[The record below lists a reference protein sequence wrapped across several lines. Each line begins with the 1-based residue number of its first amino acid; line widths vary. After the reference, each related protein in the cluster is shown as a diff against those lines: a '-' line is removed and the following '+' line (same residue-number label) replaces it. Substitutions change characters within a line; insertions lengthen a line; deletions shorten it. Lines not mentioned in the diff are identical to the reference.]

1 MSQTVD
7 VGALFQ
13 TAADEGAIGA
23 SSLNI
28 LSGIDDIG
36 ARIQAGLGTPAGQVI
51 ATESMLVT
59 GLIDDSSSIS
69 SLGNTQAVIDGH
81 NVVIDQLLTTKQRSG
96 ILFSSQLLNGGLI
109 CPYTPLDKATR
120 LDQGNY
126 RPSGVTP
133 LYDQTLVILGT
144 VLAKAQEF
152 TDNAIPCRTVTLIVT
167 DGEDVGSKHSAK
179 HVEAVVQDML
189 MAETHIIMAMGIG
202 STPAMQAKFRSVFQE
217 MGIRPQWILT
227 PKATRDEIK
236 AAFQV
241 ASQSAV
247 RASQNA
253 VAFSTQAVG
262 GFGS

>member
-13 TAADEGAIGA
+13 TAADEGLLGQ

-36 ARIQAGLGTPAGQVI
+36 ARIQAGLGTPAGLV
-51 ATESMLVT
+51 ASSEVMLYSCLT
-59 GLIDDSSSIS
+59 DDSGSIPA
-69 SLGNTQAVIDGH
+69 LGNTQAIMDGH
-81 NVVIDQLLTTKQRSG
+81 NLVIDQLMSTKQRSG
-96 ILFSSQLLNGGLI
+96 ILFSSRLLNGALI
-109 CPYTPLDKATR
+109 CPYSPIDQAGR
-120 LDQGNY
+120 LDNGNY
-126 RPSGVTP
+126 HPTGLTP
-133 LYDQTLVILGT
+133 LYDQVLLLLGT

-152 TDNAIPCRTVTLIVT
+152 SDNGVPCRTVTLIAT
-167 DGEDVGSKHSAK
+167 DGEDTSSRHGAK
-179 HVEAVVQDML
+179 HVQAVVQDML
-189 MAETHIIMAMGIG
+189 LAETHIIMAMGIG
-202 STPAMQAKFRSVFQE
+202 ESPAQQKKFRDVFQE
-217 MGIRPQWILT
+217 MGIRPNLILT